1 MLMVLAGAF
10 LLGCSTGDPYIPD
23 NDPVLLRAN
32 RLVDPNSELLVVDTM
47 AQERRVYPN
56 IENFLEGSS
65 PALSLYREEV
75 TRDSVVEF
83 FVEETG
89 DEEIALPILY
99 YADKLNIPLTLAFSL
114 AWVESRYAV
123 DAVNF
128 NSSSVD
134 RGIFQLNSKTF
145 RNLGEEDF
153 FTPEVNAFHGLK
165 YLEFCITYGDTDAQ
179 ALAIYNAGL
188 SRVRNGNTP
197 PTTLVYVD
205 RILTRRAQLVERF
218 ESFILTHFP
227 PSFA

>member
-1 MLMVLAGAF
+1 MLLVLCGAF

-32 RLVDPNSELLVVDTM
+32 RLVDPASELLVVDTVVH
-47 AQERRVYPN
+47 ENHVYPN

-65 PALSLYREEV
+65 PALSLYREAV

-83 FVEETG
+83 FVQETG
-89 DEEIALPILY
+89 DEAIALPILY
-99 YADKLNIPLTLAFSL
+99 YADKLNISLTLAFSL

-123 DAVNF
+123 DAVNY
-128 NSSSVD
+128 NSASVD
-134 RGIFQLNSKTF
+134 RGLFQLNSNTF
-145 RNLGEEDF
+145 RSLEEEDF

-165 YLEFCITYGDTDAQ
+165 YLEFCISYGDTDAQ

-188 SRVRNGNTP
+188 RRVIDGNTP
-197 PTTLVYVD
+197 PTTIIYVD
-205 RILTRRAQLVERF
+205 RILERRARLVDRF